1 MQNVKELIASLT
13 DNYQKLEASER
24 DIALGK
30 ELNNTAGKILKA
42 VSLKL
47 SYGIHL
53 DRKEKIDYLEDAAI
67 ESPSPDKNK
76 LIE

>member
-1 MQNVKELIASLT
+1 M
-13 DNYQKLEASER
+13 
-24 DIALGK
+24 
-30 ELNNTAGKILKA
+30 NNTAGKILKA